1 MSNNMSNNSPTNV
14 VNKESSPSSP
24 SSPSSSKLLE
34 QRLETQINVEESIT
48 EQTQNDIITTLASL
62 ITFVILIFIFHK
74 ILNATY
80 DFRKLIPVSELA
92 QTLHNYTVLLN
103 YFRRILSESDSVN
116 AENLLLLLDTIYYVI
131 FLIIPEKIGLPDEVR
146 EYILKM
152 PKVFAGRPHIQAF
165 LKFLIDYLE
174 QNGFNED
181 IVNIMNQA
189 LEIASDFF
197 RITYA
202 FTLDSGASQTLSKI
216 TIQAITEFDSE
227 NNALMLTSKPNKLT
241 LGLDI
246 FKRCFEKITNV
257 NSGLRVTMDSD
268 SRSEDIG
275 KVIGNT
281 LNYINANLQ
290 VLYQRNIKGD
300 DKTGYDDMI
309 YSQTKE
315 LVPFE
320 PSFIEKID
328 KLQSSIQELLY
339 KYMPFIKKQ
348 MPLAEEVEGGKRR
361 KTRKNKKNKK
371 SKTNKKRFKSR
382 KRYSRNKRSILY
394 KLV

>member
-174 QNGFNED
+174 QNGFNKD

-197 RITYA
+197 RIT
-202 FTLDSGASQTLSKI
+202 
-216 TIQAITEFDSE
+216 
-227 NNALMLTSKPNKLT
+227 
-241 LGLDI
+241 
-246 FKRCFEKITNV
+246 
-257 NSGLRVTMDSD
+257 
-268 SRSEDIG
+268 
-275 KVIGNT
+275 
-281 LNYINANLQ
+281 
-290 VLYQRNIKGD
+290 
-300 DKTGYDDMI
+300 
-309 YSQTKE
+309 
-315 LVPFE
+315 
-320 PSFIEKID
+320 
-328 KLQSSIQELLY
+328 
-339 KYMPFIKKQ
+339 
-348 MPLAEEVEGGKRR
+348 
-361 KTRKNKKNKK
+361 
-371 SKTNKKRFKSR
+371 
-382 KRYSRNKRSILY
+382 
-394 KLV
+394 

>member
-1 MSNNMSNNSPTNV
+1 MSNTSPTSV
-14 VNKESSPSSP
+14 VYYDSSPSSP

-34 QRLETQINVEESIT
+34 QKSETVTNVKQPIT
-48 EQTQNDIITTLASL
+48 EQTQKDIITTLASL
-62 ITFVILIFIFHK
+62 ITFVILLFIFHK
-74 ILNATY
+74 ILNAAY
-80 DFRKLIPVSELA
+80 DYRKLIPGSQLA

-103 YFRRILSESDSVN
+103 YFRRILSESDSKYT
-116 AENLLLLLDTIYYVI
+116 ENLIILLDTIYYVV

-165 LKFLIDYLE
+165 LKILIGYLE
-174 QNGFNED
+174 QNGFNDD
-181 IVNIMNQA
+181 IVNIMNES
-189 LEIASDFF
+189 LELASDFF

-202 FTLDSGASQTLSKI
+202 FTLDRGAIDTLSKI

-227 NNALMLTSKPNKLT
+227 TNALILAPQPNKLSV
-241 LGLDI
+241 GLDI

-257 NSGLRVTMDSD
+257 NSALRSTMDFE

-275 KVIGNT
+275 KVIINS
-281 LNYINANLQ
+281 LDYINANLQ
-290 VLYQRNIKGD
+290 VLYRRNIKGD
-300 DKTGYDDMI
+300 NKTGYDDML
-309 YSQTKE
+309 YSQTRE
-315 LVPFE
+315 LVPYE
-320 PSFIEKID
+320 PNFIGKID
-328 KLQSSIQELLY
+328 KLQSSIEELLY
-339 KYMPFIKKQ
+339 KYMPFIKQQ

-361 KTRKNKKNKK
+361 KSRKNKKNKRT
-371 SKTNKKRFKSR
+371 KTNKKRFKSR